1 MDDQQNNPPKKRSRP
16 KRESLTAPRKRVL
29 VPPDPATVDKPRTR
43 GRPKKDP
50 NQPKAEYKLSDRE
63 RARRSVQMRLR
74 NAKKS
79 AATQQRKAEYKK
91 KKVKKLT
98 DSADKIE
105 KALQGEKTRVI
116 DQGDLTNLPDAVGD
130 LVDGSPIIFKPNP
143 GPQEEFLSAG
153 ERDVLYGGA
162 AGGGKSFA
170 LLADPLRYCHNPNHR
185 GLLLRRTL
193 DELTELIDK
202 SRQLYPKAFPGA
214 KFRESKS
221 TWHFPSGATIWF
233 TYLDKDKDVT
243 RFQGQ
248 AFNWIGIDE
257 ITQYPTPYVWDYL
270 RSRLRTTDSELQ
282 QHLYMRCTAN
292 PGGVGGWWVKK
303 TYIEGLEPNKPFPA
317 FDIETKSPFLWP
329 NGHEKAGQPLFFRKF
344 VPARLTDNPYLMAD
358 GQYEAMLRSLPE
370 VERKRLLE
378 GDWDVAEGA
387 AFPEFSRSKHVVEHF
402 ELPTN
407 WPRIRAADY
416 GYASPSCVLW
426 GAIDWDNNIWIYREL
441 YVKHLTAEQLADKI
455 TEQLDPTPHYTVLD
469 SSCWNKTG
477 FGPSIAETMMR
488 AGVRWTPSDRNRV
501 QGKMEIHRR
510 LADDPY
516 TEEPRLR
523 IFSSCQ
529 NIIKQLAGIPLSK
542 SNSEDVDTKSEDH
555 AYDALRYMLMTR
567 MSGYTSI
574 HKQLGAIKSQ
584 VYQVQDETFGY

>member
-1 MDDQQNNPPKKRSRP
+1 MTEQRR
-16 KRESLTAPRKRVL
+16 
-29 VPPDPATVDKPRTR
+29 R

-50 NQPKAEYKLSDRE
+50 NAPKSNYYYSFAVKARKQSQKRLRDAEKRAAKATKQAEDKRHYAKKLKEKITKVDKALSDNTE
-63 RARRSVQMRLR
+63 STLIDKEDLHGLP
-74 NAKKS
+74 NAVE
-79 AATQQRKAEYKK
+79 Q
-91 KKVKKLT
+91 
-98 DSADKIE
+98 
-105 KALQGEKTRVI
+105 
-116 DQGDLTNLPDAVGD
+116 
-130 LVDGSPIIFKPNP
+130 LVDGREIIFQPNE
-143 GPQEEFLSAG
+143 GPQEEFLSSS
-153 ERDVLYGGA
+153 ERDVLYGGS

-170 LLADPLRYCHNPNHR
+170 LLADPLRYCHNGNHR

-257 ITQYPTPYVWDYL
+257 ITQYPSPYVWDYL
-270 RSRLRTTDSELQ
+270 RSRLRTTDPELQ
-282 QHLYMRCTAN
+282 EHLYMRCTAN

-303 TYIEGLEPNKPFPA
+303 MYIDPSEHGSTFA
-317 FDIETKSPFLWP
+317 AMDIETGKPFLWP
-329 NGHEKAGQPLFFRKF
+329 KGHEKEGEPLFYRRFI
-344 VPARLTDNPYLMAD
+344 PARLTDNPYLLAD

-378 GDWDVAEGA
+378 GDWEVTEGA
-387 AFPEFSRSKHVVEHF
+387 AFPEFSRSKHVVPSF
-402 ELPTN
+402 DLPTN
-407 WPRIRAADY
+407 FPRIRAADY

-426 GAIDWDNNIWIYREL
+426 GAIDWDNNIWVYREL
-441 YVKHLTAEQLADKI
+441 YVKQLTAEQLADRI
-455 TEQLDPTPHYTVLD
+455 LQVEQEDPTPHYTVLD

-488 AGVRWTPSDRNRV
+488 CGVRWIPSDRNRL

-510 LADDPY
+510 LADDPR
-516 TEEPRLR
+516 TNEPRIR
-523 IFSSCQ
+523 IFPNCV
-529 NIIKQLAGIPLSK
+529 NLIKQLSGIPLSK
-542 SNSEDVDTKSEDH
+542 SNAEDVDTKAEDH

-567 MSGYTSI
+567 MTGYVSI
-574 HKQLGAIKSQ
+574 HKTLNGIKNQ
-584 VYQVQDETFGY
+584 VYQVRDQTFGY

>member
-1 MDDQQNNPPKKRSRP
+1 MAQAATKRTYQLS
-16 KRESLTAPRKRVL
+16 TA
-29 VPPDPATVDKPRTR
+29 
-43 GRPKKDP
+43 
-50 NQPKAEYKLSDRE
+50 E
-63 RARRSVQMRLR
+63 RARRSAQKRLR
-74 NAKKS
+74 DAKKK
-79 AATQQRKAEYKK
+79 AQQATKKAETKRKK
-91 KKVKKLT
+91 ARDLESTIGRV
-98 DSADKIE
+98 E
-105 KALQGEKTRVI
+105 KAIKGADTAVI
-116 DQGDLTNLPDAVGD
+116 DMGDISVLPSSVSDLVGD
-130 LVDGSPIIFKPNP
+130 SEVVFQANP

-170 LLADPLRYCHNPNHR
+170 LLADPLRYCHNANHR

-202 SRQLYPKAFPGA
+202 SRQLYTKAFPGA

-233 TYLDKDKDVT
+233 TYLDRDKDVT

-270 RSRLRTTDSELQ
+270 RSRLRSTDPELQ
-282 QHLYMRCTAN
+282 ENLYMRCTAN

-303 TYIEGLEPNKPFPA
+303 MYIEGTPENKAFPA
-317 FDIETKSPFLWP
+317 FDIDTRKTFVWP
-329 NGHEKAGQPLFFRKF
+329 SGHEKAGQPLFFRKF
-344 VPARLTDNPYLMAD
+344 VPARLTDNPHLMAD
-358 GQYEAMLRSLPE
+358 GQYEAMLRSLPD

-387 AFPEFSRSKHVVEHF
+387 AFPEFSRTKHVVEPF
-402 ELPTN
+402 DLPTN

-416 GYASPSCVLW
+416 GYSAPSCVLW
-426 GAIDWDNNIWIYREL
+426 GAIDWDNNIWVYREL
-441 YVKHLTAEQLADKI
+441 YAKHLTAEQLADRI
-455 TEQLDPTPHYTVLD
+455 LEAEQIDPLPHYTVLD

-477 FGPSIAETMMR
+477 FGPSIAEVMMR
-488 AGVRWTPSDRNRV
+488 QGVRWTPSDRNRI

-516 TEEPRLR
+516 TKEPRVR
-523 IFSSCQ
+523 FFSTCQ
-529 NIIKQLAGIPLSK
+529 NIVKQVAGIPLSK
-542 SNSEDVDTKSEDH
+542 TNSEDVDTKAEDH
-555 AYDALRYMLMTR
+555 AYDALRYMMMTR
-567 MSGYTSI
+567 MSGYASI
-574 HKQLGAIKSQ
+574 HKQLGAIKNH
-584 VYQVQDETFGY
+584 VHKVQDEVFGY

>member
-1 MDDQQNNPPKKRSRP
+1 MTEATAP
-16 KRESLTAPRKRVL
+16 KRG
-29 VPPDPATVDKPRTR
+29 R

-50 NQPKAEYKLSDRE
+50 DAPKQRYFLSAAEK
-63 RARRSVQMRLR
+63 ARRQSQKRLR
-74 NAKKS
+74 DAKKR
-79 AATQQRKAEYKK
+79 AD
-91 KKVKKLT
+91 KLT
-98 DSADKIE
+98 KVAESKRRYARKLEEKVGKVE
-105 KALQGEKTRVI
+105 KALKGDTTTVI
-116 DQGDLTNLPDAVGD
+116 DTGELSTLPPPVQELVGNRE
-130 LVDGSPIIFKPNP
+130 VVFQPNE
-143 GPQEEFLSAG
+143 GPQEEFLSSS

-170 LLADPLRYCHNPNHR
+170 LLADPLRYCTNPNHR

-270 RSRLRTTDSELQ
+270 RSRLRSTDPELQ
-282 QHLYMRCTAN
+282 QSLYMRCTAN
-292 PGGVGGWWVKK
+292 PGGIGGWWIKK
-303 TYIEGLEPNKPFPA
+303 MYIDVGEHNKPFA
-317 FDIETKSPFLWP
+317 ASDVETGKPFLWP
-329 NGHEKAGQPLFFRKF
+329 QGHEKEGQPLFYRRFI
-344 VPARLTDNPYLMAD
+344 PARLTDNPFLMAD

-370 VERKRLLE
+370 IERKRLLE
-378 GDWDVAEGA
+378 GDWDVADGA
-387 AFPEFSRSKHVVEHF
+387 AFPEFSRAKHVVESF
-402 ELPTN
+402 DLPTN

-441 YVKHLTAEQLADKI
+441 YVKQLTAEQLADRI
-455 TEQLDPTPHYTVLD
+455 LEAEQLDPLPHYTVLD

-488 AGVRWTPSDRNRV
+488 CGVRWTPSDRNRI

-510 LADDPY
+510 LADDPR
-516 TEEPRLR
+516 TNEPRLR
-523 IFSSCQ
+523 VFSNCS
-529 NIIKQLAGIPLSK
+529 NTVKQLAAIPLSK
-542 SNSEDVDTKSEDH
+542 TNSEDVDTKAEDH

-567 MSGYTSI
+567 MTGYAAI
-574 HKQLGAIKSQ
+574 HQTLNGIKNQ
-584 VYQVQDETFGY
+584 IYQVQNETFGY

>member
-1 MDDQQNNPPKKRSRP
+1 MAQAATKRTYQLS
-16 KRESLTAPRKRVL
+16 TA
-29 VPPDPATVDKPRTR
+29 
-43 GRPKKDP
+43 
-50 NQPKAEYKLSDRE
+50 E
-63 RARRSVQMRLR
+63 RARRAAQKRLR
-74 NAKKS
+74 DAKKKPQQ
-79 AATQQRKAEYKK
+79 ATKKAETKRKK
-91 KKVKKLT
+91 ARDLESTIGRV
-98 DSADKIE
+98 E
-105 KALQGEKTRVI
+105 KAIKGADTAVI
-116 DQGDLTNLPDAVGD
+116 DMGDISVLPSSVSDLVGD
-130 LVDGSPIIFKPNP
+130 SEVVFQANP

-202 SRQLYPKAFPGA
+202 SRQLYTKAFPGA

-233 TYLDKDKDVT
+233 TYLDRDKDVT

-270 RSRLRTTDSELQ
+270 RSRLRSTDPELQ
-282 QHLYMRCTAN
+282 ENLYMRCTAN

-303 TYIEGLEPNKPFPA
+303 MYIEGTPENKAFPA
-317 FDIETKSPFLWP
+317 FDIDTRKTFVWP
-329 NGHEKAGQPLFFRKF
+329 SGHEKAGQPLFFRKF
-344 VPARLTDNPYLMAD
+344 VPARLTDNPHLMAD
-358 GQYEAMLRSLPE
+358 GQYEAMLRSLPD

-387 AFPEFSRSKHVVEHF
+387 AFPEFSRTKHVVEPF
-402 ELPTN
+402 DLPTN

-416 GYASPSCVLW
+416 GYSAPSCVLW
-426 GAIDWDNNIWIYREL
+426 GAIDWDNNIWVYREL
-441 YVKHLTAEQLADKI
+441 YAKHLTAEQLADRI
-455 TEQLDPTPHYTVLD
+455 LEAEQIDPLPHYTVLD

-477 FGPSIAETMMR
+477 FGPSIAEVMMR
-488 AGVRWTPSDRNRV
+488 QGVRWTPSDRNRI

-516 TEEPRLR
+516 TKEPRVR
-523 IFSSCQ
+523 FFSTCQ
-529 NIIKQLAGIPLSK
+529 NIVKQVAGIPLSK
-542 SNSEDVDTKSEDH
+542 TNSEDVDTKAEDH
-555 AYDALRYMLMTR
+555 AYDALRYMMMTR
-567 MSGYTSI
+567 MSGYASI
-574 HKQLGAIKSQ
+574 HKQLGAIKNH
-584 VYQVQDETFGY
+584 VHKVQDEVFGY

>member
-1 MDDQQNNPPKKRSRP
+1 M
-16 KRESLTAPRKRVL
+16 A
-29 VPPDPATVDKPRTR
+29 

-50 NQPKAEYKLSDRE
+50 DAPKATYNLSVKE
-63 RARRSVQMRLR
+63 RARRAVQKKLNAAKRR
-74 NAKKS
+74 AKKTTK
-79 AATQQRKAEYKK
+79 AAEDKRRYARRLENDIG
-91 KKVKKLT
+91 KV
-98 DSADKIE
+98 E
-105 KALQGEKTRVI
+105 KALVGKETTVI
-116 DQGDLTNLPDAVGD
+116 DKGDLTDLPAAVAD
-130 LVDGSPIIFKPNP
+130 LVEDSEVVFQPNP

-202 SRQLYPKAFPGA
+202 SRQLYTKAFPGA

-221 TWHFPSGATIWF
+221 TWVFPSGATIWF

-270 RSRLRTTDSELQ
+270 RSRLRSTDSELQ

-303 TYIEGLEPNKPFPA
+303 MYIDGTPENKAYPA
-317 FDIETKSPFLWP
+317 FDLDTGKPFVWP
-329 NGHEKAGQPLFFRKF
+329 HNHEKAGQPLFYRKF
-344 VPARLTDNPYLMAD
+344 VPARLTDNPHLMAD
-358 GQYEAMLRSLPE
+358 GQYESMLRSLPE

-387 AFPEFSRSKHVVEHF
+387 AFPEFSRIKHVVEPY
-402 ELPTN
+402 EMPTN
-407 WPRIRAADY
+407 WPRIRMADY
-416 GYASPSCVLW
+416 GYAAPSCVLW

-441 YVKHLTAEQLADKI
+441 YEKHLTAEQLADRI
-455 TEQLDPTPHYTVLD
+455 LEAEQLDPVPHYTVLD

-477 FGPSIAETMMR
+477 FGPSIAEVMMR
-488 AGVRWTPSDRNRV
+488 SGVRWTPSDRNRI

-510 LADDPY
+510 LADNPY
-516 TEEPRLR
+516 TKEPRLR
-523 IFSSCQ
+523 FFSTCQ
-529 NIIKQLAGIPLSK
+529 HIIKQVAGIPLSK
-542 SNSEDVDTKSEDH
+542 TNSEDVDTKAEDH
-555 AYDALRYMLMTR
+555 AYDALRYGMMTR
-567 MSGYTSI
+567 MSGYVSI
-574 HKQLGAIKSQ
+574 HQQLNSIKNH
-584 VYQVQDETFGY
+584 VHQVQDEVFGY

>member
-1 MDDQQNNPPKKRSRP
+1 V
-16 KRESLTAPRKRVL
+16 A
-29 VPPDPATVDKPRTR
+29 

-50 NQPKAEYKLSDRE
+50 DAPKATYNLSVKE
-63 RARRSVQMRLR
+63 RARRAVQKKLNAAKRR
-74 NAKKS
+74 AKKTTK
-79 AATQQRKAEYKK
+79 AAEDKRRYARRLENDIG
-91 KKVKKLT
+91 KV
-98 DSADKIE
+98 E
-105 KALQGEKTRVI
+105 KALVGKETTVI
-116 DQGDLTNLPDAVGD
+116 DKGDLTDLPAAVAE
-130 LVDGSPIIFKPNP
+130 LVEDSEVVFQPNP

-270 RSRLRTTDSELQ
+270 RSRLRSTDPELQ

-303 TYIEGLEPNKPFPA
+303 MYIDGTPENKAYPA
-317 FDIETKSPFLWP
+317 FDLDTGKPFVWP
-329 NGHEKAGQPLFFRKF
+329 HNHEKAGQPLFYRKF
-344 VPARLTDNPYLMAD
+344 VPARLTDNPHLMAD
-358 GQYEAMLRSLPE
+358 GQYESMLRSLPE

-387 AFPEFSRSKHVVEHF
+387 AFPEFSRIKHVVEPY
-402 ELPTN
+402 EMPTN
-407 WPRIRAADY
+407 WPRIRMADY
-416 GYASPSCVLW
+416 GYAAPSCVLW

-441 YVKHLTAEQLADKI
+441 YEKHLTAEQLADRI
-455 TEQLDPTPHYTVLD
+455 LEAEQLDPVPHYTVLD

-477 FGPSIAETMMR
+477 FGPSIAEVMMR
-488 AGVRWTPSDRNRV
+488 SGVRWTPSDRNRI

-510 LADDPY
+510 LADNPY
-516 TEEPRLR
+516 TKEPRLR
-523 IFSSCQ
+523 FFSTCQ
-529 NIIKQLAGIPLSK
+529 HIIKQVAGIPLSK
-542 SNSEDVDTKSEDH
+542 TNSEDVDTKAEDH
-555 AYDALRYMLMTR
+555 AYDALRYGMMTR
-567 MSGYTSI
+567 MSGYASI
-574 HKQLGAIKSQ
+574 HQQLNSIKNH
-584 VYQVQDETFGY
+584 VHQVQDEVFGY

>member
-1 MDDQQNNPPKKRSRP
+1 MSEETPKK
-16 KRESLTAPRKRVL
+16 
-29 VPPDPATVDKPRTR
+29 R

-50 NQPKAEYKLSDRE
+50 NAPKSTYQLSTRE
-63 RARRSVQMRLR
+63 RARRAAQKRINS
-74 NAKKS
+74 AKKK
-79 AATQQRKAEYKK
+79 AAKTTKQAEDKRRYARELEKTVG
-91 KKVKKLT
+91 KV
-98 DSADKIE
+98 E
-105 KALQGEKTRVI
+105 KALAGDQSTTI
-116 DQGDLTNLPDAVGD
+116 DLGDLASLPDAVSE
-130 LVDGSPIIFKPNP
+130 LVGESEVVFSPND
-143 GPQEEFLSAG
+143 GPQTEFLSAG

-170 LLADPLRYCHNPNHR
+170 LLADPLRFCHNPNHR

-202 SRQLYPKAFPGA
+202 SRQLYTKAFPGA

-221 TWHFPSGATIWF
+221 TWVFPSGATIWF
-233 TYLDKDKDVT
+233 TYLDRDKDVT

-270 RSRLRTTDSELQ
+270 RSRLRSTDTELQ

-303 TYIEGLEPNKPFPA
+303 MYIDDVEPNKPFPA
-317 FDIETKSPFLWP
+317 FDIDTMTPFMWP
-329 NGHEKAGQPLFFRKF
+329 DGHEKAGQPLFYRKF
-344 VPARLTDNPYLMAD
+344 VPARLTDNPYLLAD

-387 AFPEFSRSKHVVEHF
+387 AFPEFSRSRHVVEPF

-416 GYASPSCVLW
+416 GYAAPSCVLW
-426 GAIDWDNNIWIYREL
+426 GAIDWDNNIWVYREL
-441 YVKHLTAEQLADKI
+441 YEKHLTAEELADKI
-455 TEQLDPTPHYTVLD
+455 LEAEQLDPIPHYTVLD

-477 FGPSIAETMMR
+477 FGPSIAEVMMR
-488 AGVRWTPSDRNRV
+488 QGVRWTPSDRNRI
-501 QGKMEIHRR
+501 QGKMEVHRR
-510 LADDPY
+510 LAKEPY
-516 TEEPRLR
+516 SGEPRLR
-523 IFSSCQ
+523 IFSSCS

-542 SNSEDVDTKSEDH
+542 TNSEDVDTKAEDH
-555 AYDALRYMLMTR
+555 AYDALRYMMMTR
-567 MSGYTSI
+567 MSGYASI
-574 HKQLGAIKSQ
+574 HQQLGAIKNQ
-584 VYQVQDETFGY
+584 VYQVQDATFGY

>member
-1 MDDQQNNPPKKRSRP
+1 MAQAATKRTYQLS
-16 KRESLTAPRKRVL
+16 TA
-29 VPPDPATVDKPRTR
+29 
-43 GRPKKDP
+43 
-50 NQPKAEYKLSDRE
+50 E
-63 RARRSVQMRLR
+63 RARRAAQKRLR
-74 NAKKS
+74 DAKKK
-79 AATQQRKAEYKK
+79 AQQATKKAETKRKK
-91 KKVKKLT
+91 ARDLESTIGRV
-98 DSADKIE
+98 E
-105 KALQGEKTRVI
+105 KAIKGADTAVI
-116 DQGDLTNLPDAVGD
+116 DMGDISVLPSSVSDLVGD
-130 LVDGSPIIFKPNP
+130 SEVVFQANP

-170 LLADPLRYCHNPNHR
+170 LLADPLRYCHNANHR

-202 SRQLYPKAFPGA
+202 YRQLYTKAFPGA

-233 TYLDKDKDVT
+233 TYLDRDKDVT

-270 RSRLRTTDSELQ
+270 RSRLRSTDPELQ
-282 QHLYMRCTAN
+282 ENLYMRCTAN

-303 TYIEGLEPNKPFPA
+303 MYIEGTPENKAFPA
-317 FDIETKSPFLWP
+317 FDIDTRKTFVWP
-329 NGHEKAGQPLFFRKF
+329 SGHEKAGQPLFFRKF
-344 VPARLTDNPYLMAD
+344 VPARLTDNPHLMAD
-358 GQYEAMLRSLPE
+358 GQYEAMLRSLPD

-387 AFPEFSRSKHVVEHF
+387 AFPEFSRTKHVVEPF
-402 ELPTN
+402 DLPTN

-416 GYASPSCVLW
+416 GYSAPSCVLW
-426 GAIDWDNNIWIYREL
+426 GAIDWDNNIWVYREL
-441 YVKHLTAEQLADKI
+441 YAKHLTAEQLADRI
-455 TEQLDPTPHYTVLD
+455 LEAEQIDPLPHYTVLD

-477 FGPSIAETMMR
+477 FGPSIAEVMMR
-488 AGVRWTPSDRNRV
+488 QGVRWTPSDRNRI

-516 TEEPRLR
+516 TKEPRVR
-523 IFSSCQ
+523 FFSTCQ
-529 NIIKQLAGIPLSK
+529 NIVKQVAGIPLSK
-542 SNSEDVDTKSEDH
+542 TNSEDVDTKAEDH
-555 AYDALRYMLMTR
+555 AYDALRYMMMTR
-567 MSGYTSI
+567 MSGYASI
-574 HKQLGAIKSQ
+574 HKQLGAIKNH
-584 VYQVQDETFGY
+584 VHKVKDEVFGY

>member
-1 MDDQQNNPPKKRSRP
+1 MEEKQAAPKK
-16 KRESLTAPRKRVL
+16 KA
-29 VPPDPATVDKPRTR
+29 

-50 NQPKAEYKLSDRE
+50 NAPKATYQLSTAE
-63 RARRSVQMRLR
+63 RARRAAQKRLR
-74 NAKKS
+74 TAKKK
-79 AATQQRKAEYKK
+79 AAQSTKKAEDQRSYARELEKTIG
-91 KKVKKLT
+91 KV
-98 DSADKIE
+98 E
-105 KALQGEKTRVI
+105 KAISGKGSAVV
-116 DQGDLTNLPDAVGD
+116 DMGDLSILPNAVSDLVGD
-130 LVDGSPIIFKPNP
+130 AEIVFKPNE
-143 GPQEEFLSAG
+143 GPQEEFLSAS
-153 ERDVLYGGA
+153 EQDVLYGGA

-202 SRQLYPKAFPGA
+202 SRQLYTKAFPGA
-214 KFRESKS
+214 RFRESKS

-233 TYLDKDKDVT
+233 TYLDRDKDVT

-270 RSRLRTTDSELQ
+270 RSRLRSTDPELQ
-282 QHLYMRCTAN
+282 KSLNMRCTAN

-303 TYIEGLEPNKPFPA
+303 MYIDSGKENEA
-317 FDIETKSPFLWP
+317 FAAYDIDTMKPFLWP

-344 VPARLTDNPYLMAD
+344 VPARLTDNPHLMAD

-387 AFPEFSRSKHVVEHF
+387 AFPEFSRAKHVVEPF

-416 GYASPSCVLW
+416 GYAAPSCVLW

-441 YVKHLTAEQLADKI
+441 YEKHLTAEDLAAKI
-455 TEQLDPTPHYTVLD
+455 LEAEELDPLPHYTVLD

-488 AGVRWTPSDRNRV
+488 CGVRWTPSDRNRI
-501 QGKMEIHRR
+501 QGKMEVHRR

-516 TEEPRLR
+516 SQEPRLR
-523 IFSSCQ
+523 IFSTCQ
-529 NIIKQLAGIPLSK
+529 HSIKQLAGIPLSK
-542 SNSEDVDTKSEDH
+542 TNSEDVDTKAEDH
-555 AYDALRYMLMTR
+555 AYDALRYMMMTR
-567 MSGYTSI
+567 MSGYASI
-574 HKQLGAIKSQ
+574 HSQLGAIKNH
-584 VYQVQDETFGY
+584 VYKVQDEVFGY

>member
-1 MDDQQNNPPKKRSRP
+1 MEEKPIDQQKKTDKP
-16 KRESLTAPRKRVL
+16 KRTYQLSTA
-29 VPPDPATVDKPRTR
+29 
-43 GRPKKDP
+43 
-50 NQPKAEYKLSDRE
+50 E
-63 RARRSVQMRLR
+63 RARRAAQKRLR
-74 NAKKS
+74 TAKK
-79 AATQQRKAEYKK
+79 KAEKTTK
-91 KKVKKLT
+91 QAEARRSHARELEKTIGKV
-98 DSADKIE
+98 E
-105 KALQGEKTRVI
+105 KAITGKGSSVI
-116 DQGDLTNLPDAVGD
+116 DMGDLAVLPEPVSDLVGD
-130 LVDGSPIIFKPNP
+130 AEVVFQPNA
-143 GPQEEFLSAG
+143 GPQEEFLAAS
-153 ERDVLYGGA
+153 EQDVLYGGA

-202 SRQLYPKAFPGA
+202 SRQLYTKAFPGA

-221 TWHFPSGATIWF
+221 TWVFPSGATIWF
-233 TYLDKDKDVT
+233 TYLDRDKDVT

-270 RSRLRTTDSELQ
+270 RSRLRSTDPELQ
-282 QHLYMRCTAN
+282 KSLNMRCTAN

-303 TYIEGLEPNKPFPA
+303 MYIDSRTENIAFPAYDIDTMKPFVWPA
-317 FDIETKSPFLWP
+317 
-329 NGHEKAGQPLFFRKF
+329 GHEKAGQPLFFRKF
-344 VPARLTDNPYLMAD
+344 VPARLTDNPHLMAD

-387 AFPEFSRSKHVVEHF
+387 AFPEFTRARHVVEPY

-426 GAIDWDNNIWIYREL
+426 GAIDWDNNIWVYREL
-441 YVKHLTAEQLADKI
+441 YAKHLTAEQLADKI
-455 TEQLDPTPHYTVLD
+455 LEAEELDPLPHYTVLD

-477 FGPSIAETMMR
+477 FGPSIAEVMMR
-488 AGVRWTPSDRNRV
+488 QGVRWTPSDRNRI
-501 QGKMEIHRR
+501 QGKMEVHRR

-516 TEEPRLR
+516 SQEPRLR
-523 IFSSCQ
+523 IFSTCQ
-529 NIIKQLAGIPLSK
+529 HTVKQLAGIPLSK
-542 SNSEDVDTKSEDH
+542 TNSEDVDTKAEDH
-555 AYDALRYMLMTR
+555 AYDALRYMVMTR
-567 MSGYTSI
+567 MSGYASI
-574 HKQLGAIKSQ
+574 HQQLGAIKNH
-584 VYQVQDETFGY
+584 VYKVQDEVFGY

>member
-1 MDDQQNNPPKKRSRP
+1 VDEQQPNQPKK
-16 KRESLTAPRKRVL
+16 
-29 VPPDPATVDKPRTR
+29 R
-43 GRPKKDP
+43 GRPKK
-50 NQPKAEYKLSDRE
+50 QPGEPKSVYNYSRAEL
-63 RARRSVQMRLR
+63 ARRETQKKVRA
-74 NAKKS
+74 AKKR
-79 AATQQRKAEYKK
+79 AAKTTQVARDQRNYAQKVQKAAG
-91 KKVKKLT
+91 KV
-98 DSADKIE
+98 E
-105 KALQGEKTRVI
+105 KALQGKGTATI
-116 DQGDLTNLPDAVGD
+116 DMGDLQNLPKSVSD
-130 LVDGSPIIFKPNP
+130 LVGESEVVFRPNP
-143 GPQEEFLSAG
+143 GPQEEFLSSS

-170 LLADPLRYCHNPNHR
+170 LLADPLRFCHNPNHR

-202 SRQLYPKAFPGA
+202 SRQLYTKAFPGA

-270 RSRLRTTDSELQ
+270 RSRLRATDPELQ
-282 QHLYMRCTAN
+282 QHLYMRATAN

-303 TYIEGLEPNKPFPA
+303 TYIDGPEPNKPFPA
-317 FDIETKSPFLWP
+317 FDVETGNPFVWP
-329 NGHEKAGQPLFFRKF
+329 PGHEKEGQPLFYRKF
-344 VPARLTDNPYLMAD
+344 VPARLTDNPFLMAD

-370 VERKRLLE
+370 VERRRLLE

-387 AFPEFSRSKHVVEHF
+387 AFPEFSRRRHVVEPF

-426 GAIDWDNNIWIYREL
+426 GAIDWDNNIWVYREL
-441 YVKHLTAEQLADKI
+441 YAKHLTAEELADKI
-455 TEQLDPTPHYTVLD
+455 LEAEQLDPLPHYTVLD

-488 AGVRWTPSDRNRV
+488 AGVRWTPSDRNRL
-501 QGKMEIHRR
+501 QGKMELHRR
-510 LADDPY
+510 LANDPY

-523 IFSSCQ
+523 IFATCQ
-529 NIIKQLAGIPLSK
+529 NTVKQMAGIPLSK
-542 SNSEDVDTKSEDH
+542 TNSEDVDTKAEDH
-555 AYDALRYMLMTR
+555 AYDALRYMVMTR
-567 MSGYTSI
+567 MSGYASI
-574 HKQLGAIKSQ
+574 HQQLGAIKNQ
-584 VYQVQDETFGY
+584 VHKVQDEVFGY

>member
-1 MDDQQNNPPKKRSRP
+1 V
-16 KRESLTAPRKRVL
+16 A
-29 VPPDPATVDKPRTR
+29 

-50 NQPKAEYKLSDRE
+50 DAPKATYNLSVKE
-63 RARRSVQMRLR
+63 RARRAVQKKLNAAKRR
-74 NAKKS
+74 AKKTTK
-79 AATQQRKAEYKK
+79 AAEDKRRYARRLENDIG
-91 KKVKKLT
+91 KV
-98 DSADKIE
+98 E
-105 KALQGEKTRVI
+105 KALVGKETTVI
-116 DQGDLTNLPDAVGD
+116 DKGDLTDLPAAVAD
-130 LVDGSPIIFKPNP
+130 LVEDSEVVFQPNP

-270 RSRLRTTDSELQ
+270 RSRLRSTDPELQ

-303 TYIEGLEPNKPFPA
+303 MYIDGTPENKAYPA
-317 FDIETKSPFLWP
+317 FDLDTGKPFVWP
-329 NGHEKAGQPLFFRKF
+329 HNHEKAGQPLFYRKF
-344 VPARLTDNPYLMAD
+344 VPARLTDNPHLMAD
-358 GQYEAMLRSLPE
+358 GQYESMLRSLPE

-387 AFPEFSRSKHVVEHF
+387 AFPEFSRTKHVVEPY
-402 ELPTN
+402 EMPTN
-407 WPRIRAADY
+407 WPRIRMADY
-416 GYASPSCVLW
+416 GYAAPSCVLW

-441 YVKHLTAEQLADKI
+441 YEKHLTAEQLADRI
-455 TEQLDPTPHYTVLD
+455 LEAEQLDPVPHYTVLD

-477 FGPSIAETMMR
+477 FGPSIAEVMMR
-488 AGVRWTPSDRNRV
+488 SGVRWTPSDRNRI

-510 LADDPY
+510 LADNPY
-516 TEEPRLR
+516 TKEPRLR
-523 IFSSCQ
+523 FFSTCQ
-529 NIIKQLAGIPLSK
+529 HIIKQVAGIPLSK
-542 SNSEDVDTKSEDH
+542 TNSEDVDTKAEDH
-555 AYDALRYMLMTR
+555 AYDALRYGMMTR
-567 MSGYTSI
+567 MSGYASI
-574 HKQLGAIKSQ
+574 HQQLNSIKNH
-584 VYQVQDETFGY
+584 VHQVQDEVFGY

>member
-1 MDDQQNNPPKKRSRP
+1 MAQAATKRTYQLS
-16 KRESLTAPRKRVL
+16 TA
-29 VPPDPATVDKPRTR
+29 
-43 GRPKKDP
+43 
-50 NQPKAEYKLSDRE
+50 E
-63 RARRSVQMRLR
+63 RARRAAQKRLR
-74 NAKKS
+74 DAKKT
-79 AATQQRKAEYKK
+79 AQQATKKAETKRKK
-91 KKVKKLT
+91 ARDLESTIGRV
-98 DSADKIE
+98 E
-105 KALQGEKTRVI
+105 KAIKGADTAVI
-116 DQGDLTNLPDAVGD
+116 DMGDISVLPSSVSDLVGD
-130 LVDGSPIIFKPNP
+130 SEVVFQANP

-202 SRQLYPKAFPGA
+202 SRQLYTKAFPGA

-233 TYLDKDKDVT
+233 TYLDRDKDVT

-270 RSRLRTTDSELQ
+270 RSRLRSTDPELQ
-282 QHLYMRCTAN
+282 ENLYMRCTAN

-303 TYIEGLEPNKPFPA
+303 MYIEGTPENKAFPA
-317 FDIETKSPFLWP
+317 FDIDTRKTFVWP
-329 NGHEKAGQPLFFRKF
+329 SGHEKAGQPLFFRKF
-344 VPARLTDNPYLMAD
+344 VPARLTDNPHLMAD
-358 GQYEAMLRSLPE
+358 GQYEAMLRSLPD
-370 VERKRLLE
+370 VERKRLLD

-387 AFPEFSRSKHVVEHF
+387 AFPEFSRTKHVVEPF
-402 ELPTN
+402 DLPTN

-416 GYASPSCVLW
+416 GYSAPSCVLW
-426 GAIDWDNNIWIYREL
+426 GAIDWDNNIWVYREL
-441 YVKHLTAEQLADKI
+441 YAKHLTAEQLADRI
-455 TEQLDPTPHYTVLD
+455 LEAEQIDPLPHYTVLD

-477 FGPSIAETMMR
+477 FGPSIAEVMMR
-488 AGVRWTPSDRNRV
+488 QGVRWTPSDRNRI

-516 TEEPRLR
+516 TKEPRVR
-523 IFSSCQ
+523 FFSTCQ
-529 NIIKQLAGIPLSK
+529 NIVKQVAGIPLSK
-542 SNSEDVDTKSEDH
+542 TNSEDVDTKAEDH
-555 AYDALRYMLMTR
+555 AYDALRYMMMTR
-567 MSGYTSI
+567 ISGYASI
-574 HKQLGAIKSQ
+574 HKQLGAIKNH
-584 VYQVQDETFGY
+584 VHKVQDEVFGY

>member
-1 MDDQQNNPPKKRSRP
+1 LSETDEP
-16 KRESLTAPRKRVL
+16 KRKA
-29 VPPDPATVDKPRTR
+29 

-50 NQPKAEYKLSDRE
+50 NAPKQTYQLSTAE
-63 RARRSVQMRLR
+63 RARRGAQKRLR
-74 NAKKS
+74 AAKKK
-79 AATQQRKAEYKK
+79 ATESTKKAEAQRDYAR
-91 KKVKKLT
+91 KL
-98 DSADKIE
+98 
-105 KALQGEKTRVI
+105 EKTIGKVEKGI
-116 DQGDLTNLPDAVGD
+116 NGDGSTVVDMGDLSVLPESVSE
-130 LVDGSPIIFKPNP
+130 LVQDSEIVFQPNA
-143 GPQEEFLSAG
+143 GPQEEFLAAS
-153 ERDVLYGGA
+153 EQDVLYGGA

-170 LLADPLRYCHNPNHR
+170 LLADPLRYCHNPNMR

-202 SRQLYPKAFPGA
+202 SRQLYTKAFPGA

-221 TWHFPSGATIWF
+221 TWHFPSGATLWF
-233 TYLDKDKDVT
+233 TYLDRDKDVT

-270 RSRLRTTDSELQ
+270 RSRLRSIDPELQ
-282 QHLYMRCTAN
+282 KSLNMRCTAN

-303 TYIEGLEPNKPFPA
+303 MYIDSRTENVAFPAYDIDTMKPFVWPA
-317 FDIETKSPFLWP
+317 
-329 NGHEKAGQPLFFRKF
+329 GHEKAGQPLFFRKF
-344 VPARLTDNPYLMAD
+344 VPARLTDNPHLMAD

-387 AFPEFSRSKHVVEHF
+387 AFPEFSRSRHVVEPF
-402 ELPTN
+402 DLPTN

-416 GYASPSCVLW
+416 GYASPSAVLW

-441 YVKHLTAEQLADKI
+441 YAKHLTAEQLADKI
-455 TEQLDPTPHYTVLD
+455 IEAEQFDPLPHYTVLD

-477 FGPSIAETMMR
+477 FGPSIAEVMMR
-488 AGVRWTPSDRNRV
+488 QGVRWTPSDRNRI

-516 TEEPRLR
+516 SQEPRLR
-523 IFSSCQ
+523 IFSTCQ
-529 NIIKQLAGIPLSK
+529 HTIKQLAGIPLSK
-542 SNSEDVDTKSEDH
+542 TNSEDVDTKAEDH
-555 AYDALRYMLMTR
+555 AYDALRYMMMTR
-567 MSGYTSI
+567 MSGYASI
-574 HKQLGAIKSQ
+574 HQQLGAIKNH
-584 VYQVQDETFGY
+584 VHKVQDEVFGY

>member
-1 MDDQQNNPPKKRSRP
+1 MAQAATKRTYQLS
-16 KRESLTAPRKRVL
+16 TA
-29 VPPDPATVDKPRTR
+29 
-43 GRPKKDP
+43 
-50 NQPKAEYKLSDRE
+50 E
-63 RARRSVQMRLR
+63 RARRAAQKRLR
-74 NAKKS
+74 DAKKK
-79 AATQQRKAEYKK
+79 AQQATKKAETKRKK
-91 KKVKKLT
+91 ARDLESTIGRV
-98 DSADKIE
+98 E
-105 KALQGEKTRVI
+105 KAIKGADTAVI
-116 DQGDLTNLPDAVGD
+116 DMGDISVLPSSVSDLVGD
-130 LVDGSPIIFKPNP
+130 SEVVFQANP

-202 SRQLYPKAFPGA
+202 SRQLYTKAFPGA

-233 TYLDKDKDVT
+233 TYLDRDKDVT

-270 RSRLRTTDSELQ
+270 RSRLRSTDPELQ
-282 QHLYMRCTAN
+282 ENLYMRCTAN

-303 TYIEGLEPNKPFPA
+303 MYIEGTPENKAFPA
-317 FDIETKSPFLWP
+317 FDIDTRKTFVWP
-329 NGHEKAGQPLFFRKF
+329 SGHEKAGQPLFFRKF
-344 VPARLTDNPYLMAD
+344 VPARLTDNPHLMAD
-358 GQYEAMLRSLPE
+358 GQYEAMLRSLPD

-387 AFPEFSRSKHVVEHF
+387 AFPEFSRTKHVVEPF
-402 ELPTN
+402 DLPTN

-416 GYASPSCVLW
+416 GYSAPSCVLW
-426 GAIDWDNNIWIYREL
+426 GAIDWDNNIWVYREL
-441 YVKHLTAEQLADKI
+441 YAKHLTAEQLADRI
-455 TEQLDPTPHYTVLD
+455 LEAEQIDPLPHYTVLD

-477 FGPSIAETMMR
+477 FGPSIAEVMMR
-488 AGVRWTPSDRNRV
+488 QGVRWTPSDRNRI

-516 TEEPRLR
+516 TKEPRVR
-523 IFSSCQ
+523 FFSTCH
-529 NIIKQLAGIPLSK
+529 NIVKQVAGIPLSK
-542 SNSEDVDTKSEDH
+542 TNSEDVDTKAEDH
-555 AYDALRYMLMTR
+555 AYDALRYMMMTR
-567 MSGYTSI
+567 MSGYASI
-574 HKQLGAIKSQ
+574 HKQLGAIKNH
-584 VYQVQDETFGY
+584 VHKVQDEVFGY

>member
-1 MDDQQNNPPKKRSRP
+1 LTDAPK
-16 KRESLTAPRKRVL
+16 
-29 VPPDPATVDKPRTR
+29 R

-50 NQPKAEYKLSDRE
+50 DAPKASYFLSTAE
-63 RARRSVQMRLR
+63 KARRQTQKRLR
-74 NAKKS
+74 DAKKRAEKVTKVAES
-79 AATQQRKAEYKK
+79 KRRYARKLEE
-91 KKVKKLT
+91 KVNNV
-98 DSADKIE
+98 E
-105 KALQGEKTRVI
+105 KALKGDATTIIDTGE
-116 DQGDLTNLPDAVGD
+116 LASLPPPVQELVGNREI
-130 LVDGSPIIFKPNP
+130 VFQPNE
-143 GPQEEFLSAG
+143 GPQEEFLSSS

-170 LLADPLRYCHNPNHR
+170 LLADPLRYCINGNHR

-270 RSRLRTTDSELQ
+270 RSRLRSTDPELQ
-282 QHLYMRCTAN
+282 KSLYMRCTAN
-292 PGGVGGWWVKK
+292 PGGIGGWWIKK
-303 TYIEGLEPNKPFPA
+303 MYIDMGEHNKPFPA
-317 FDIETKSPFLWP
+317 SDVETGKPFYWP
-329 NGHEKAGQPLFFRKF
+329 QGHEKEGQPLFYRRFI
-344 VPARLTDNPYLMAD
+344 PARLTDNPYLMAD
-358 GQYEAMLRSLPE
+358 GQYESMLRSLPE
-370 VERKRLLE
+370 IERKRLLD
-378 GDWDVAEGA
+378 GDWDVADGC
-387 AFPEFSRSKHVVEHF
+387 AFPEFVRAKHVVESF

-416 GYASPSCVLW
+416 GYSSPSCILW

-441 YVKHLTAEQLADKI
+441 YVKQLTAEQLADRI
-455 TEQLDPTPHYTVLD
+455 LEAEQLDPLPHYTVLD
-469 SSCWNKTG
+469 ASCWNKTG

-488 AGVRWTPSDRNRV
+488 CGVRWTPSDRNRI

-510 LADDPY
+510 LADDPR
-516 TEEPRLR
+516 TNEPRLR
-523 IFSSCQ
+523 VFSTCS
-529 NIIKQLAGIPLSK
+529 NTVKQLAAIPLSK
-542 SNSEDVDTKSEDH
+542 TNSEDVDTKAEDH

-567 MSGYTSI
+567 MTGYASI
-574 HKQLGAIKSQ
+574 HQTLNGIKSQ
-584 VYQVQDETFGY
+584 VYQVQNETFGY

>member
-1 MDDQQNNPPKKRSRP
+1 MAQAATKRTYQLS
-16 KRESLTAPRKRVL
+16 TA
-29 VPPDPATVDKPRTR
+29 
-43 GRPKKDP
+43 
-50 NQPKAEYKLSDRE
+50 E
-63 RARRSVQMRLR
+63 RARRAAQKRLR
-74 NAKKS
+74 DAKKK
-79 AATQQRKAEYKK
+79 AQQATKKAETKRKK
-91 KKVKKLT
+91 ARDLESTIGRV
-98 DSADKIE
+98 E
-105 KALQGEKTRVI
+105 KAIKGADTAVI
-116 DQGDLTNLPDAVGD
+116 DMGDISVLPSSVSDLVGD
-130 LVDGSPIIFKPNP
+130 SEVVFQANP

-202 SRQLYPKAFPGA
+202 SRQLYTKAFPGA

-233 TYLDKDKDVT
+233 TYLDRDKDVT

-270 RSRLRTTDSELQ
+270 RSRLRSTDPELQ
-282 QHLYMRCTAN
+282 ENLYMRCTAN

-303 TYIEGLEPNKPFPA
+303 MYIEGTPENKAFPA
-317 FDIETKSPFLWP
+317 FDIDTRKTFVWP
-329 NGHEKAGQPLFFRKF
+329 SGHEKAGQPLFFRKF
-344 VPARLTDNPYLMAD
+344 VPARLTDNPHLMAD
-358 GQYEAMLRSLPE
+358 GQYEAMLRSLPD

-387 AFPEFSRSKHVVEHF
+387 AFPEFSRTKHVVEPF
-402 ELPTN
+402 DLPTN

-416 GYASPSCVLW
+416 GYSAPSCVLW
-426 GAIDWDNNIWIYREL
+426 GAIDWDNNIWVYREL
-441 YVKHLTAEQLADKI
+441 YAKHLTAEQLADRI
-455 TEQLDPTPHYTVLD
+455 LEAEQIDPLPHYTVLD

-477 FGPSIAETMMR
+477 FGPSIAEVMMR
-488 AGVRWTPSDRNRV
+488 QGVRWTPSDRNRI

-516 TEEPRLR
+516 TKEPRVR
-523 IFSSCQ
+523 FFSTCQ
-529 NIIKQLAGIPLSK
+529 NIVKQVAGIPLSK
-542 SNSEDVDTKSEDH
+542 TNSEDVDTKAEDH
-555 AYDALRYMLMTR
+555 AYDALRYMMMTR
-567 MSGYTSI
+567 MSGYASI
-574 HKQLGAIKSQ
+574 HKQLGAIKNH
-584 VYQVQDETFGY
+584 VHRVQDEVFGY

>member
-1 MDDQQNNPPKKRSRP
+1 MAQAATKRTYQLS
-16 KRESLTAPRKRVL
+16 TA
-29 VPPDPATVDKPRTR
+29 
-43 GRPKKDP
+43 
-50 NQPKAEYKLSDRE
+50 E
-63 RARRSVQMRLR
+63 RARRAAQKRLR
-74 NAKKS
+74 DAKKK
-79 AATQQRKAEYKK
+79 AQQATKKAETKRKK
-91 KKVKKLT
+91 ARDLESTIGRV
-98 DSADKIE
+98 E
-105 KALQGEKTRVI
+105 KAIKGADTAVI
-116 DQGDLTNLPDAVGD
+116 DMGDISVLPSSVSDLVGD
-130 LVDGSPIIFKPNP
+130 SEVVFQANP

-170 LLADPLRYCHNPNHR
+170 LLADPLRYCHNANHR

-202 SRQLYPKAFPGA
+202 SRQLYTKAFPGA

-233 TYLDKDKDVT
+233 TYLDRDKDVT

-270 RSRLRTTDSELQ
+270 RSRLRSTDPELQ
-282 QHLYMRCTAN
+282 ENLYMRCTAN

-303 TYIEGLEPNKPFPA
+303 MYIEGTPENKAFPA
-317 FDIETKSPFLWP
+317 FDIDTRKTFVWP
-329 NGHEKAGQPLFFRKF
+329 SGHEKAGQPLFFRKF
-344 VPARLTDNPYLMAD
+344 VPARLTDNPHLMAD
-358 GQYEAMLRSLPE
+358 GQYEAMLRSLPD

-387 AFPEFSRSKHVVEHF
+387 AFHEFSRTKHVVEPF
-402 ELPTN
+402 DLPTN

-416 GYASPSCVLW
+416 GYSAPSCVLW
-426 GAIDWDNNIWIYREL
+426 GAIDWDNNIWVYREL
-441 YVKHLTAEQLADKI
+441 YAKHLTAEQLADRI
-455 TEQLDPTPHYTVLD
+455 LEAEQIDPLPHYTVLD

-477 FGPSIAETMMR
+477 FGPSIAEVMMR
-488 AGVRWTPSDRNRV
+488 QGVRWTPSDRNRI

-516 TEEPRLR
+516 TKEPRVR
-523 IFSSCQ
+523 FFSTCQ
-529 NIIKQLAGIPLSK
+529 NIVKQVAGIPLSK
-542 SNSEDVDTKSEDH
+542 TNSEDVDTKAEDH
-555 AYDALRYMLMTR
+555 AYDALRYMMMTR
-567 MSGYTSI
+567 MSGYASI
-574 HKQLGAIKSQ
+574 HKQLGAIKNH
-584 VYQVQDETFGY
+584 VHKVQDEVFGY

>member
-1 MDDQQNNPPKKRSRP
+1 MEEKPIDQQKKTDKP
-16 KRESLTAPRKRVL
+16 KRTYQLSTA
-29 VPPDPATVDKPRTR
+29 
-43 GRPKKDP
+43 
-50 NQPKAEYKLSDRE
+50 E
-63 RARRSVQMRLR
+63 RARRAAQKRLR
-74 NAKKS
+74 AAKKK
-79 AATQQRKAEYKK
+79 ATQSTKKAEAQRDYARKLEK
-91 KKVKKLT
+91 TIGKV
-98 DSADKIE
+98 E
-105 KALQGEKTRVI
+105 KAIKGTGSSVV
-116 DQGDLTNLPDAVGD
+116 DMGDLSVLPEPVSDLVGD
-130 LVDGSPIIFKPNP
+130 AEVVFQPNE

-202 SRQLYPKAFPGA
+202 SRQLYMKAFPGA

-221 TWHFPSGATIWF
+221 TWVFPSGATIWF
-233 TYLDKDKDVT
+233 TYLDRDKDVT

-270 RSRLRTTDSELQ
+270 RSRLRTTDPELQ
-282 QHLYMRCTAN
+282 KHLYMRCTAN

-303 TYIEGLEPNKPFPA
+303 MYIDSGTENEAFPAYDIDTMKPFV
-317 FDIETKSPFLWP
+317 WP
-329 NGHEKAGQPLFFRKF
+329 HNHEKAGQPLFFRKF
-344 VPARLTDNPYLMAD
+344 VPARLTDNPHLMAD
-358 GQYEAMLRSLPE
+358 GQYEAMLLSLPE

-387 AFPEFSRSKHVVEHF
+387 AFPEFSRSRHVVEPYD
-402 ELPTN
+402 LPTN

-441 YVKHLTAEQLADKI
+441 YAKHLTAEQLADKI
-455 TEQLDPTPHYTVLD
+455 IEAEEFDPLPHYTVLD

-488 AGVRWTPSDRNRV
+488 QGVRWTPSDRNRI

-516 TEEPRLR
+516 SQEPRLR

-529 NIIKQLAGIPLSK
+529 QTIKQMASIPLSK
-542 SNSEDVDTKSEDH
+542 NNSEDVDTKAEDH
-555 AYDALRYMLMTR
+555 AYDALRYMVMTR
-567 MSGYTSI
+567 MSGYASI
-574 HKQLGAIKSQ
+574 HSQLGAIKNH
-584 VYQVQDETFGY
+584 VYKVQDDVFGY

>member
-1 MDDQQNNPPKKRSRP
+1 M
-16 KRESLTAPRKRVL
+16 A
-29 VPPDPATVDKPRTR
+29 

-50 NQPKAEYKLSDRE
+50 DAPKATYNLSVKE
-63 RARRSVQMRLR
+63 RARRAVQKKLNAAKRR
-74 NAKKS
+74 AKKTTK
-79 AATQQRKAEYKK
+79 AAEDKRRYARRLENDIG
-91 KKVKKLT
+91 KV
-98 DSADKIE
+98 E
-105 KALQGEKTRVI
+105 KALVGKETTVI
-116 DQGDLTNLPDAVGD
+116 DKGDLTDLPAAVAD
-130 LVDGSPIIFKPNP
+130 LVEDSEVVFQPNP

-162 AGGGKSFA
+162 SGGGRSFA

-202 SRQLYPKAFPGA
+202 SRQLYTKAFPGA

-221 TWHFPSGATIWF
+221 TWVFPSGATIWF

-270 RSRLRTTDSELQ
+270 RSRLRSTDSELQ

-303 TYIEGLEPNKPFPA
+303 MYIDGTPENKAYPA
-317 FDIETKSPFLWP
+317 FDLDTGKPFVWP
-329 NGHEKAGQPLFFRKF
+329 HNHEKAGQPLFYRKF
-344 VPARLTDNPYLMAD
+344 VPARLTDNPHLMAD
-358 GQYEAMLRSLPE
+358 GQYESMLRSLPE

-387 AFPEFSRSKHVVEHF
+387 AFPEFSRIKHVVEPY
-402 ELPTN
+402 EMPTN
-407 WPRIRAADY
+407 WPRIRMADY
-416 GYASPSCVLW
+416 GYAAPSCVLW

-441 YVKHLTAEQLADKI
+441 YEKHLTAEQLADRI
-455 TEQLDPTPHYTVLD
+455 LEAEQLDPVPHYTVLD

-477 FGPSIAETMMR
+477 FGPSIAEVMMR
-488 AGVRWTPSDRNRV
+488 SGVRWTPSDRNRI

-510 LADDPY
+510 LADNPY
-516 TEEPRLR
+516 TKEPRLR
-523 IFSSCQ
+523 FFSTCQ
-529 NIIKQLAGIPLSK
+529 HIIKQVAGIPLSK
-542 SNSEDVDTKSEDH
+542 TNSEDVDTKAEDH
-555 AYDALRYMLMTR
+555 AYDALRYGMMTR
-567 MSGYTSI
+567 MSGYVSI
-574 HKQLGAIKSQ
+574 HQQLNSIKNH
-584 VYQVQDETFGY
+584 VHQVQDEVFGY

>member
-1 MDDQQNNPPKKRSRP
+1 V
-16 KRESLTAPRKRVL
+16 A
-29 VPPDPATVDKPRTR
+29 

-50 NQPKAEYKLSDRE
+50 DAPKATYNLSVKE
-63 RARRSVQMRLR
+63 RARRAVQKKLNAAKRR
-74 NAKKS
+74 AKKTTK
-79 AATQQRKAEYKK
+79 AAEDKRRYARRLENDIG
-91 KKVKKLT
+91 KV
-98 DSADKIE
+98 E
-105 KALQGEKTRVI
+105 KALVGKETTVI
-116 DQGDLTNLPDAVGD
+116 DKGDLTDLPAAVAD
-130 LVDGSPIIFKPNP
+130 LVEDSEVVFQPNP

-170 LLADPLRYCHNPNHR
+170 LLADPLRYCHNPNNR

-270 RSRLRTTDSELQ
+270 RSRLRSTDPELQ

-303 TYIEGLEPNKPFPA
+303 MYIDGTPENKAYPA
-317 FDIETKSPFLWP
+317 FDLDTGKPFVWP
-329 NGHEKAGQPLFFRKF
+329 HNHEKAGQPLFYRKF
-344 VPARLTDNPYLMAD
+344 VPARLTDNPHLMAD
-358 GQYEAMLRSLPE
+358 GQYESMLRSLPE

-387 AFPEFSRSKHVVEHF
+387 AFPEFSRTKHVVEPY
-402 ELPTN
+402 EMPTN
-407 WPRIRAADY
+407 WPRIRMADY
-416 GYASPSCVLW
+416 GYAAPSCVLW

-441 YVKHLTAEQLADKI
+441 YEKHLTAEQLADRI
-455 TEQLDPTPHYTVLD
+455 LEAEQLDPVPHYTVLD

-477 FGPSIAETMMR
+477 FGPSIAEVMMR
-488 AGVRWTPSDRNRV
+488 SGVRWTPSDRNRI

-510 LADDPY
+510 LADNPY
-516 TEEPRLR
+516 TKEPRLR
-523 IFSSCQ
+523 FFSTCQ
-529 NIIKQLAGIPLSK
+529 HIIKQVAGIPLSK
-542 SNSEDVDTKSEDH
+542 TNSEDVDTKAEDH
-555 AYDALRYMLMTR
+555 AYDALRYGMMTR
-567 MSGYTSI
+567 MSGYASIHQQLTSI
-574 HKQLGAIKSQ
+574 KNH
-584 VYQVQDETFGY
+584 VHQVQDEVFGY